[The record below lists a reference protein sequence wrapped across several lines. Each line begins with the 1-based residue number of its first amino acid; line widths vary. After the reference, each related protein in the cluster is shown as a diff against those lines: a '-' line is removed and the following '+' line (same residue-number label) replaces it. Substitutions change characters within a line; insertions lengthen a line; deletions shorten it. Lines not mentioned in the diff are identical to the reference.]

1 MGNLGGNRDNADEEY
16 NGTEWEP
23 EWDGSKYD
31 TSKDNTW
38 DPSATLGDR
47 RPEDET
53 KAERRERLR
62 KERRHKWAEALSE
75 AEIEKAQRDLKREEL
90 ARQGA
95 AKRKARADK
104 ARAEAERRGYK
115 IEDWEVDLESRD
127 SPAAKK
133 ERKVA
138 FALVG
143 VGVAAAVLG
152 GIVGNA
158 VHPDERVRTET
169 ERVYVD
175 NTPSLETIATNRAN
189 EIIAERGLSIED
201 SDRLK
206 SCVKAVENG
215 VEVRN
220 YMLAQ
225 RAPQGEIAGM
235 IDDLYAVALGNEDD
249 LEVLNRVR
257 IRLNEIAN
265 ETYGATDRSQ
275 RVTRDFN
282 YHAQACGVETTSEF
296 SDPQVEP
303 EVDHLR
309 NEQPART
316 VSSGGN

>member
-1 MGNLGGNRDNADEEY
+1 MGNLGGNKDEEY

-62 KERRHKWAEALSE
+62 KERRRKWAEALSE

-169 ERVYVD
+169 ERVYID

-189 EIIAERGLSIED
+189 EIIAERGLSVED

-220 YMLAQ
+220 YMIAQ

-282 YHAQACGVETTSEF
+282 YYAQACGVETTSEF
-296 SDPQVEP
+296 SDPKVEP

-309 NEQPART
+309 NEQPARMA
-316 VSSGGN
+316 SSGGN